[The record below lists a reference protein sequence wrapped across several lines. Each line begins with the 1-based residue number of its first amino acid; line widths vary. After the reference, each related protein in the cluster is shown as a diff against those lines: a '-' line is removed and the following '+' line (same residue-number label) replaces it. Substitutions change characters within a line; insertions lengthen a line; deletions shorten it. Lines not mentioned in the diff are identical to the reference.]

1 MNEDV
6 EMTYVP
12 CDYDSRLN
20 ELLERPPQIGQGGR
34 WEANPDQIF
43 AALVRLEAMLSSFL
57 AREIKQTFGAR
68 ARELVRAAA
77 AGYGRYR
84 GTEIRRR
91 VEKLGMPLDIPH
103 MWEWWDLAVTSSR
116 QEERMND
123 DLEPYYHGFELPGCP
138 FNDIYQLH
146 YPPDLMALHCEA
158 MHEAAFK
165 GFNPAME
172 FWLPALLPRGEGRC
186 IFRLRI
192 PTDEA
197 ERIERRKTGGQ
208 DPVRGLDDTETA
220 YRLMVRKVVIV
231 YHFFMD
237 ALLTAAGRGQTEGVL
252 RRALANWG
260 AQRGREMQ
268 EAHLARALPLNLES
282 FVTYYDDPAAETAWV
297 AENVRLSP
305 DEYYVETTRSAYS
318 EQFDAV
324 ATGSLA
330 AIFFE
335 EALPAQARAYNPQI
349 TMTIPRLIE
358 RGDEISVYHY
368 RLAD

>member
-1 MNEDV
+1 
-6 EMTYVP
+6 MTYIR
-12 CDYDSRLN
+12 CEYESRLD
-20 ELLERPPQIGQGGR
+20 ELLEGSPKIGQGGR

-123 DLEPYYHGFELPGCP
+123 DLEPYYHGFELPWCP

-165 GFNPAME
+165 GYSPKME

-197 ERIERRKTGGQ
+197 ERIERRKTNAN
-208 DPVRGLDDTETA
+208 DAVRGLDDTETA
-220 YRLMVRKVVIV
+220 YRLMARKVVIV
-231 YHFFMD
+231 YHFFAD
-237 ALLTAAGRGQTEGVL
+237 TLLSAVGRVQTESVL

-260 AQRGREMQ
+260 AQRGRDMQ
-268 EAHLARALPLNLES
+268 EAHLARGLPLNLES
-282 FVTYYDDPAAETAWV
+282 FVTYYDDPAADTAWV
-297 AENVRLSP
+297 AEDVRLSS
-305 DEYYVETTRSAYS
+305 DEYSVKITRSAYA

-324 ATGSLA
+324 ATGPLA

-335 EALPAQARAYNPQI
+335 EALPAQAKAYNPRLR
-349 TMTIPRLIE
+349 MSIPRLIA
-358 RGDEISVYHY
+358 RGDPVTEYHY
-368 RLAD
+368 VMAR